1 MENLLSSQWFMI
13 LYKVW
18 RYHARRVEEQENETV
33 MAKFDNGYDALG
45 RVSIRS
51 KLHFVEI
58 PPKRATKELWKPSTV
73 YCFWNCIGNRPM
85 WCVSPL
91 RLTTTILF
99 NKGEESELRYQTQI
113 I

>member
-1 MENLLSSQWFMI
+1 MI

-58 PPKRATKELWKPSTV
+58 PPKRATREL
-73 YCFWNCIGNRPM
+73 
-85 WCVSPL
+85 
-91 RLTTTILF
+91 
-99 NKGEESELRYQTQI
+99 
-113 I
+113 